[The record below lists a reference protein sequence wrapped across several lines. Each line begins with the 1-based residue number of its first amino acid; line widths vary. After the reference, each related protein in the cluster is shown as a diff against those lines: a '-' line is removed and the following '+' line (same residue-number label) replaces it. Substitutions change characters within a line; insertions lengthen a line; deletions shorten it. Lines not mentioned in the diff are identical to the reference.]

1 MFTAKMATIF
11 WYLHLLNN
19 VLSKSTK
26 ELRNILSH
34 ILDNAKIQFVVFVV
48 NKTANQICLLR
59 SVFNSLHTWPKTRK
73 MRNFHFSNKYPFVH
87 ERTFFCSLAKHQV
100 LWPSSNLGR
109 ESSICFFRFCYNLSV
124 TWFLILACIELD
136 YVDWWLQMVFK
147 KFKIYVGNGLRY
159 SL

>member
-19 VLSKSTK
+19 VLLISKSTK

-73 MRNFHFSNKYPFVH
+73 MRNLELSYKYTFVY
-87 ERTFFCSLAKHQV
+87 ERTSFFCSLAKHEV
-100 LWPSSNLGR
+100 LLPSSNPVR
-109 ESSICFFRFCYNLSV
+109 ESSICFLQFCYNLSE

-136 YVDWWLQMVFK
+136 YVDCWLQMV
-147 KFKIYVGNGLRY
+147 LRNSKY
-159 SL
+159 M